1 MLVLF
6 RNLFAP
12 PRDLILVVV
21 SLWIGLWLAEKRSR
35 WKALSSDD
43 INNLTF
49 YPLLS
54 FLLAGR
60 LLFALENWNAFSQN
74 LGSLLSLNLE
84 LFDPLGGVVA
94 ALIVA
99 WAYSQRRKLIL
110 WSTLD
115 ALTPLFATL
124 AVGLGL
130 AHLASGSA
138 FGSVAD
144 LPWGIEL
151 WGAIRHPSQIYE
163 IIAAAITLGL
173 LWFRKPVHT
182 PGVQFLF
189 FLTLTSGYHVF
200 LQAFRGDSILLAGGI
215 RLEQLVALLIL
226 TSSLWLLNRR
236 LSLTAG
242 SDRNEQSADQ

>member
-35 WKALSSDD
+35 WNALSSDD

-110 WSTLD
+110 WSTVD
-115 ALTPLFATL
+115 ALTPLFATRPL
-124 AVGLGL
+124 QFPKMTCQNSFV
-130 AHLASGSA
+130 
-138 FGSVAD
+138 
-144 LPWGIEL
+144 
-151 WGAIRHPSQIYE
+151 
-163 IIAAAITLGL
+163 AAA
-173 LWFRKPVHT
+173 
-182 PGVQFLF
+182 
-189 FLTLTSGYHVF
+189 
-200 LQAFRGDSILLAGGI
+200 AAAAA
-215 RLEQLVALLIL
+215 VAVVVVAVC
-226 TSSLWLLNRR
+226 W
-236 LSLTAG
+236 
-242 SDRNEQSADQ
+242 

>member
-21 SLWIGLWLAEKRSR
+21 SLWIGLWLAERHSR
-35 WKALSSDD
+35 RGAFSSDD
-43 INNLTF
+43 INNLTL

-54 FLLAGR
+54 YLLAGR

-74 LGSLLSLNLE
+74 LTSLLSLNLE
-84 LFDPLGGVVA
+84 LFDPLGGAVVA
-94 ALIVA
+94 LIAA
-99 WAYSQRRKLIL
+99 WAYSQRHKLTL

-115 ALTPLFATL
+115 ALTPIFATL

-130 AHLASGSA
+130 AHLASGSG
-138 FGSVAD
+138 FGIIAD
-144 LPWGIEL
+144 LPWEMEL
-151 WGAIRHPSQIYE
+151 WGATRHPSQVYE

-173 LWFRKPVHT
+173 LLFQKPNHR

-189 FLTLTSGYHVF
+189 FIALTSGYHVF
-200 LQAFRGDSILLAGGI
+200 LQAFRGDSILVTGGL
-215 RLEQLVALLIL
+215 RLEQLTALFVLAL
-226 TSSLWLLNRR
+226 SLWLLNRR
-236 LSLTAG
+236 LDLTAG
-242 SDRNEQSADQ
+242 SDRKEQSADP